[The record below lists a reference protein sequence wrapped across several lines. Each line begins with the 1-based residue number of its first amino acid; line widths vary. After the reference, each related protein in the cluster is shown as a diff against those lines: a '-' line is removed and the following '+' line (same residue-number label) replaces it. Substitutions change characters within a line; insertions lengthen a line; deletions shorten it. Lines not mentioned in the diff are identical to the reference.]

1 METGHNQQGQME
13 LLPETAAQ
21 LMATGIPKEAAME
34 MAKRILAD
42 RDKDR
47 DQ

>member
-1 METGHNQQGQME
+1 MGMDRNQQGQVE
-13 LLPETAAQ
+13 LLLETAAQ
-21 LMATGIPKEAAME
+21 LMATGMAKEAAME

-42 RDKDR
+42 RGKDQ